1 MKKGTVIGILLS
13 VLSLLAMFALAL
25 YLTLSNLDM
34 LFQKGPTAAETNAD
48 AAIAALYETEPETT
62 VQSVSADT
70 SASEESSVSSS
81 RLIWAGDSRTL
92 GMQDAMENEDIYIGA
107 AGEGYYWLAETGLP
121 IIKESIASNPESPVV
136 FNFGVNDYDNLSN
149 YLSLYEE
156 IVSSYPDTHFYFL
169 AVNPIDSALCDNITN
184 EEIMDFNNQLKAAY
198 PDAFLDSFTYIMV
211 NEIVTTD
218 GVHYSEEDY
227 QLIYEFAANQVAKK
241 EQAR

>member
-13 VLSLLAMFALAL
+13 VISLLVMFALAL

-34 LFQKGPTAAETNAD
+34 LFLNGPTAAETNAD
-48 AAIAALYETEPETT
+48 TAIAALYETEPAVTAE
-62 VQSVSADT
+62 VSSV
-70 SASEESSVSSS
+70 ASEGSTSDISGS

-92 GMQDAMENEDIYIGA
+92 GMQDTMENEDIYIGA

-121 IIKESIASNPESPVV
+121 IIKEAIASNPASPVV

-218 GVHYSEEDY
+218 GIHYSEEDY
-227 QLIYEFAANQVAKK
+227 QLIYEFAANQIAKK
-241 EQAR
+241 EQAG